1 MLTTEITQTSTECE
15 DKELLVFTAVGKYTQ
30 SIDYIEWSVDLKS
43 ECTYVLMMVNLYVIY
58 AYFR

>member
-15 DKELLVFTAVGKYTQ
+15 DKELLVFTAVGKYTH
-30 SIDYIEWSVDLKS
+30 SIEWSVDLKS